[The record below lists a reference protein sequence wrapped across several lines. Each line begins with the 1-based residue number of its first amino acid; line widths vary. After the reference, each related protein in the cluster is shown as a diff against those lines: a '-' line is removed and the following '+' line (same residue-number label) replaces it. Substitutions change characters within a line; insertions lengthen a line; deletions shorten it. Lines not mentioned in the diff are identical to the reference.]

1 MTTMI
6 NKQANFALK
15 SLVLEAVSSVL
26 SVRQRILEKL
36 FWLEANFDDILP
48 RSLSN
53 KLSRYY
59 KLRVG
64 DWRIVYLVI
73 QEAQEISVIAI
84 DHRKNIY
91 NRIYELE

>member
-1 MTTMI
+1 MSFWTVR
-6 NKQANFALK
+6 LK
-15 SLVLEAVSSVL
+15 KGAEKDLKDLDTSI
-26 SVRQRILEKL
+26 RQRVLDKL
-36 FWLEANFDDILP
+36 SWLEENFDDILP
-48 RSLSN
+48 QSLSN

-73 QEAQEISVIAI
+73 QEKQEVSIIAI

-91 NRIYELE
+91 NRFA